1 MLDDFE
7 PTEPLIRFA
16 RLAAE
21 GEAEVAS
28 DLTFSQLGLPKEWA
42 ALAKLSNHFAR
53 LIAAPGPLDPS
64 GVFDAL
70 KLTDARRRPDRFTRL
85 LLIAGSIHNH
95 GPSWTPL
102 AEQWNRAL
110 EALLMPIETSSLGAG
125 SDRPAQIEAMQR
137 SRIADAMIQSHS
149 E

>member
-1 MLDDFE
+1 M
-7 PTEPLIRFA
+7 
-16 RLAAE
+16 
-21 GEAEVAS
+21 GG
-28 DLTFSQLGLPKEWA
+28 LGQTLESLRAIDRGTWA
-42 ALAKLSNHFAR
+42 TRSWR
-53 LIAAPGPLDPS
+53 C
-64 GVFDAL
+64 FDTL
-70 KLTDARRRPDRFTRL
+70 KLTDARRRPDRFTTL

-102 AEQWNRAL
+102 AEQWSRAL
-110 EALLMPIETSSLGAG
+110 EALLMPIETGSLGAG